1 MHPEREI
8 EVNWSGELDTGFAAD
23 IVLKAHDRTGILK
36 EITTVLGNDKVP
48 VGDGLYVRHVMG
60 DHQDAFP
67 LTESLF
73 PNQLQHAGFR
83 IIIETGKRFI
93 EQNQFGILH

>member
-8 EVNWSGELDTGFAAD
+8 EVNWSGELDAGFAAD

-48 VGDGLYVRHVMG
+48 VLGMQTASDVTHNTCEIQLKVEVKDVHRLSLL
-60 DHQDAFP
+60 
-67 LTESLF
+67 LTRLRKIRSVIDVYKI
-73 PNQLQHAGFR
+73 NS
-83 IIIETGKRFI
+83 
-93 EQNQFGILH
+93 